1 MTADILRLIA
11 GGLLAMIC
19 CYGGV
24 LIRRHYA
31 EREKFYTDAEA
42 FAAYLASELG
52 FRKTPL
58 PTLISSFAEGRK
70 GGFSAVLT
78 RFCAGLSVGTEQT
91 SAATSATEVAKLRAE
106 EKKQLEGFLSSL
118 GRTPLADQSESAEH
132 MRGEFAAKRA
142 KCAEESKR
150 LGGMYFKLAV
160 LTGIALLVMLA

>member
-1 MTADILRLIA
+1 M
-11 GGLLAMIC
+11 
-19 CYGGV
+19 
-24 LIRRHYA
+24 
-31 EREKFYTDAEA
+31 
-42 FAAYLASELG
+42 
-52 FRKTPL
+52 
-58 PTLISSFAEGRK
+58 
-70 GGFSAVLT
+70 LT

-91 SAATSATEVAKLRAE
+91 SAATSATEGAKLRAE

-118 GRTPLADQSESAEH
+118 GRTPLADQTESAEH